1 MSHHGSFLSR
11 ALAAHGALAAMAI
24 VGAGASPAVA
34 QTVRN
39 YNVNQTNVAP
49 TIDGVVSPGEWNNA
63 ATASGSWGVLR
74 EAEGELDTENNRFR
88 MMWDANNL
96 YVLYETNFNIYSDPA
111 DKVGDPNPGISFGAD
126 NLNLYLDPN
135 TDGGPNFVDN
145 PEDNVDGYQF
155 AFNQFSD
162 PDNGSLTSTDA
173 NRQGV
178 GFFTEAHANT
188 PFGDQ
193 ANWNRGGSQVAG
205 AAMQNIVVSQ
215 RNTATGGVAEIVF
228 PFANFNADAVLPG
241 TTDAADFDS
250 DGLVNGSD
258 FLIWQRG
265 KGLTGQTDKTTGDAN
280 LDGNVDAA
288 DLDQW
293 KTAYGTNTQYITG
306 LNATSGV
313 DAGDQWFF
321 NMSRI
326 NGQGDQ
332 GNFLPI
338 WNWTSSQSFALRPHG
353 TITFLGAPTVGAV
366 PEPASLALAASALAG
381 IGLLRRRRA
390 G

>member
-1 MSHHGSFLSR
+1 
-11 ALAAHGALAAMAI
+11 MAI
-24 VGAGASPAVA
+24 VLAGASPAVA

-39 YNVNQTNVAP
+39 YNVNKTNVAP
-49 TIDGVVSPGEWNNA
+49 TIDGVISPGEWNNA
-63 ATASGSWGVLR
+63 ATAAGTWGVLR

-96 YVLYETNFNIYSDPA
+96 YVLYETNFNIWSDPA

-205 AAMQNIVVSQ
+205 AALQNIVVSQ
-215 RNTATGGVAEIVF
+215 RNNASGGVAEIVF

-241 TTDAADFDS
+241 TTDAADFNS
-250 DGLVNGSD
+250 DGLVNGGD

-313 DAGDQWFF
+313 DPGDQWFF

-338 WNWTSSQSFALRPHG
+338 WNWHSAQSFALRPHG
-353 TITFLGAPTVGAV
+353 TITFLGAPAVGAV